1 MSEQLPQDSFLTRRH
16 WLVLA
21 ASAASGCGGG
31 SASTTASLPPGTG
44 GTGSVYTQGSISGF
58 GSVKVNGIKF
68 DDTNAT
74 VQLDGTARSS
84 ADLRIGMVAS
94 VQGTRLADPTLGTAS
109 HIEVWSIAQGPV
121 RQVPT
126 VTQSSQPADGPV
138 AEFAEFSVAGMTM
151 QTNPNTSF
159 YGVALASDLAP
170 NQVVTVWGL
179 QAGAD
184 GTRWTATYVEVR
196 PMGMV
201 LDRVSVS
208 TGVVHVAGLQ
218 RSLNGLLLMGSMA
231 DMLVDGSLVRV
242 QGVWSDASNSL
253 VVAHAKLLGS
263 GLLGQLPDD
272 AKMEVE
278 IEGFVTDTPTASG
291 FMLGNIVV
299 DASAIAPIS
308 TEVKK
313 GARVE
318 VHGTWQSGVLK
329 ATEVELEA
337 EQTLQTVE
345 LKGVMDPFVSKAEFW
360 VRGQRCD
367 ATGIAKVEHGTLAD
381 LSQGVEVKLKGSKA
395 GDVVMVTELEIVVDD

>member
-21 ASAASGCGGG
+21 ASAVSGCGGG
-31 SASTTASLPPGTG
+31 SASTTAGLSPGTG

-58 GSVKVNGIKF
+58 GSVIVNGIKF
-68 DDTNAT
+68 DDTTAT
-74 VQLDGTARSS
+74 VQLDGTTLGS

-121 RQVPT
+121 LQVPT
-126 VTQSSQPADGPV
+126 VTQSTQRADGSV
-138 AEFAEFSVAGMTM
+138 AEFAEFSVAGMIV

-159 YGVALASDLAP
+159 YGVALASDLVP
-170 NQVVTVWGL
+170 SQVVTVWGL

-201 LDRVSVS
+201 YRVS

-218 RSLNGLLLMGSMA
+218 RSLNGLLLTGSMA

-253 VVAHAKLLGS
+253 AVAHAKLLGS

-272 AKMEVE
+272 AKTEVE

-308 TEVKK
+308 TQIKM

-367 ATGIAKVEHGTLAD
+367 ATGITKVEHGTLAD
-381 LSQGVEVKLKGSKA
+381 LKQGVEVKLRGSKA

>member
-1 MSEQLPQDSFLTRRH
+1 MSEYQPQDSFLTRRH

-21 ASAASGCGGG
+21 ASAVSGCGGG
-31 SASTTASLPPGTG
+31 STSSTAGLSPGTG

-58 GSVKVNGIKF
+58 GSVIVNGIKF
-68 DDTNAT
+68 DDLQAT
-74 VQLDGTARSS
+74 VQMDGGLAESR
-84 ADLRIGMVAS
+84 DLRVGMVVA

-121 RQVPT
+121 LQVPT
-126 VTQSSQPADGPV
+126 VTQSSPRADGSV
-138 AEFAEFSVAGMTM
+138 AEFAEFSVAGMTV
-151 QTNPNTSF
+151 QTNPDTSF
-159 YGVALASDLAP
+159 YGVALASDLVP
-170 NQVVTVWGL
+170 SQVVTVWGL

-201 LDRVSVS
+201 LDRVS

-218 RSLNGLLLMGSMA
+218 RSLNGLLLTGSMA

-242 QGVWSDASNSL
+242 QGVWSDASNRL
-253 VVAHAKLLGS
+253 AVAHAKLLGS

-272 AKMEVE
+272 ATIEVE
-278 IEGFVTDTPTASG
+278 IEGFVTDTPTANG
-291 FMLGNIVV
+291 FMLGNIMV

-308 TEVKK
+308 TQIKK

-345 LKGVMDPFVSKAEFW
+345 LKGVIEVFTSKAEFW

-367 ATGIAKVEHGTLAD
+367 ASAITKVEHGTLAD
-381 LSQGVEVKLKGSKA
+381 LKQGVEVKLKGSKA
-395 GDVVMVTELEIVVDD
+395 GDVVMVTELEIVVND